1 MTLDK
6 ATEHLNAIKESGEY
20 LGEPD
25 DSRAVQLG
33 IEAIKRIELGRGIGL
48 SRFDALLPGETKE

>member
-6 ATEHLNAIKESGEY
+6 AIEHLNAIKESGEY

-33 IEAIKRIELGRGIGL
+33 IEALRELILQRKYPH
-48 SRFDALLPGETKE
+48 SAPKWKLPGETK